1 MSNKTNMKVWFSVY
15 NDFDTD
21 RRAFVPEVWAQA
33 ALMTLE
39 SELVAGALVH
49 RDFSNEVAEF
59 GDVVNTRSIGTF
71 TAKRIQ
77 PGTAITKQ
85 SASATKVAIP
95 LDQHV
100 HTSFI
105 IYDREQSLAFQD
117 LVNIYLTPAMRSIA
131 QHIDSVIQNQV
142 YQFYGTPV
150 GKLNTTLT
158 KTSIIGLQT
167 AMNENN
173 VPTDNRFCMVSPGV
187 QGQLLN
193 IDEFTHA
200 DKFGDDGSA
209 IRNGSIGRLFGTNFI
224 MTNNTPSIPTGNT
237 TETGAINNADGYAAG
252 TTSIA
257 VDGFSGSDPLAGE
270 WITVAGDMTP
280 QKITAYTGSA
290 AGTATISPGLANAVV
305 NNAEVTLYSSGAVN
319 LAAGY
324 AADIDTALTIDGFT
338 VAPKNQQLITFDD
351 TILASDDLYGAMG
364 TPTTTSINLDRKLET
379 ALTNNLIMGIGPA
392 GDYCLALHPEAI
404 ALVMR
409 PLAPPIPGVGVQSAV
424 ASYNGYSIRVTF
436 SYDSDYQGTVVTVDT
451 LCGVKVL
458 NASLGAVLY
467 A

>member
-1 MSNKTNMKVWFSVY
+1 MSNSNMKVWFSVY
-15 NDFDTD
+15 NSFDTD

-49 RDFSNEVAEF
+49 RDFSNDVAEY

-71 TAKRIQ
+71 TASRIQ

-85 SASATKVAIP
+85 SATATKVAIP

-100 HTSFI
+100 YQSFI
-105 IYDREQSLAFQD
+105 IYDREASLAFQD
-117 LVNIYLTPAMRSIA
+117 LVAIYLTPAMRAIA
-131 QHIDSVIQNQV
+131 LHIDTVIQNQV
-142 YQFYGTPV
+142 YQFYANPV
-150 GKLNTTLT
+150 GKLGTTVT
-158 KTSIIGLQT
+158 KATIIALQT
-167 AMNENN
+167 KMNQNN
-173 VPTDNRFCMVSPGV
+173 VPGDNRFCMVSPGV

-209 IRNGSIGRLFGTNFI
+209 IRNGSIGKLFGTNFV
-224 MTNNTPSIPTGNT
+224 MTNNTPSVTASDV
-237 TETGAINNADGYAAG
+237 EINGRVNLSAGYAAG
-252 TTSIA
+252 STSIA
-257 VDGFSGSDPLAGE
+257 VDSFATNDPVPGE
-270 WITVAGDMTP
+270 WITIAGDMTP

-290 AGTATISPGLANAVV
+290 AGTMTISPGLASAVV
-305 NNAEVTLYSSGAVN
+305 NDAVITIYKAGAVN
-319 LAAGY
+319 LGAGY
-324 AADIDTALTIDGFT
+324 AAGIDTALVINGVTL
-338 VAPKNQQLITFDD
+338 APRNQQLITFGAAA
-351 TILASDDLYGAMG
+351 LASDNLYGAMG
-364 TPTTTSINLDRKLET
+364 TPTTTSVTLDRKLGS
-379 ALTNNLIMGIGPA
+379 ALSNAAVMGLGPA

-404 ALVMR
+404 ALVTR

-436 SYDSDYQGTVVTVDT
+436 SYDADYQGTVVTVDT

-458 NASLGAVLY
+458 NANLGAILY